1 VHPHGI
7 RSLKGI
13 EHMPYVTSVERIG
26 IRKGIAQGLQQEL
39 LLLVRLARRRFG
51 AEVAERSG
59 PLLERVAKAETL
71 EDLAETLL
79 DSPDGATWLDAVTQA
94 AG

>member
-1 VHPHGI
+1 
-7 RSLKGI
+7 
-13 EHMPYVTSVERIG
+13 MPYVTSVERIG
-26 IRKGIAQGLQQEL
+26 IRKGIAQGLQQER

-59 PLLERVAKAETL
+59 PLLEHVAKAEAL